1 MGSLLNVFR
10 IPDLRNKV
18 FFTLAMIALYRFGAF
33 IPVPGIDLD
42 AVATLRTQAE
52 EGGVLGFL
60 QLFSGGALTQFA
72 VFALGI
78 MPYITASI
86 IMQILTVV
94 IPKLEQ
100 WQAQGAV
107 GQRKI
112 TQWTRYVTVGI
123 AIMQSTGLVF
133 LFHNGGGGFFANV
146 STNLDLVPNFTVPR
160 VLLIVLTL
168 VAGTALIMWM
178 GELITQRGIGNGMS
192 ILIFTSVVSSYP
204 STGSRVQAEAGNAAL
219 AFLIFLFV
227 LLTVAIVFVE
237 QGQRR
242 IPVQFAKR
250 VVGRRMYGGQSTYI
264 PLKVN
269 QSGVIPIIFASSVLY
284 LPLLLSNVLPADGWG
299 ATVQEWIN
307 DNLVQPTSIFY
318 IVLYGLLIIGFAYF
332 YTAITFDPAQQADTI
347 RKQGGFIPGIRP
359 GPQTERYLARI
370 LSRITLP
377 GALFIAAV
385 ALVPTIFLSQ
395 ILSEPEHGDP
405 VVLGHLGADRR
416 RRGPRDHEADRQPA
430 DDAQLRGVPVVT
442 TRLIVFGRQGAGK
455 GTQCVRLADHYGIPH
470 ISTGDMLREAVAEG
484 TELGL
489 RAKGLMDA
497 GDLVPDDV
505 MEGIVVERLAKPDA
519 EPGWLLDGYPRTLGQ
534 VEAMQRNL
542 GEAFVDLAVNLDVPV
557 DVVTGRM
564 VARGRADDTEEAI
577 RRRLELYED
586 QTAPLLSW
594 FSQRDRLVEIDGVG
608 TEDDVFERLVKV
620 IDAALEG

>member
-1 MGSLLNVFR
+1 MSTFLNVFR

-18 FFTLAMIALYRFGAF
+18 LFTLLMIAAYRFGAF

-42 AVATLRTQAE
+42 AVAELRSQAE

-60 QLFSGGALTQFA
+60 QLVSGGALTQFA

-78 MPYITASI
+78 MPYITSSI

-100 WQAQGAV
+100 WQQQGAV

-146 STNLDLVPNFTVPR
+146 STNLDLVPDFTIPR

-168 VAGTALIMWM
+168 TAGTALIMWM

-204 STGSRVQAEAGNAAL
+204 STASRVRAEAGNTAMAVL
-219 AFLIFLFV
+219 LILFV
-227 LLTVAIVFVE
+227 VLTVAIVFVE

-269 QSGVIPIIFASSVLY
+269 QSGVIPIIFASS
-284 LPLLLSNVLPADGWG
+284 LLLLPVLITNLLGNSTEGWRQSL
-299 ATVQEWIN
+299 TRFIDKWVVNQTN
-307 DNLVQPTSIFY
+307 PVH
-318 IVLYGLLIIGFAYF
+318 LLIYGAMIVGFAYF
-332 YTAITFDPAQQADTI
+332 YNAIAFDPAKQADQL

-359 GPQTERYLARI
+359 GPQTERYLSKTLNR
-370 LSRITLP
+370 LTLP
-377 GALFIAAV
+377 GAVFLAIIALLPSVVLALGNVQSFPFGGTSVLIAVGV
-385 ALVPTIFLSQ
+385 ALETMKQIDSQ
-395 ILSEPEHGDP
+395 L
-405 VVLGHLGADRR
+405 
-416 RRGPRDHEADRQPA
+416 
-430 DDAQLRGVPVVT
+430 
-442 TRLIVFGRQGAGK
+442 
-455 GTQCVRLADHYGIPH
+455 
-470 ISTGDMLREAVAEG
+470 MLRNYEG
-484 TELGL
+484 FL
-489 RAKGLMDA
+489 K
-497 GDLVPDDV
+497 
-505 MEGIVVERLAKPDA
+505 
-519 EPGWLLDGYPRTLGQ
+519 
-534 VEAMQRNL
+534 
-542 GEAFVDLAVNLDVPV
+542 
-557 DVVTGRM
+557 
-564 VARGRADDTEEAI
+564 
-577 RRRLELYED
+577 
-586 QTAPLLSW
+586 
-594 FSQRDRLVEIDGVG
+594 
-608 TEDDVFERLVKV
+608 
-620 IDAALEG
+620 